1 MEDKKLKVVWIC
13 QISNSEIRRN
23 LKFNDYT
30 LINIINKIRKKNN
43 IADYGVWNTNAI
55 KEFKKFD
62 DIELHIIAAHTNI
75 SGIQEFISDN
85 VYYHIFG
92 TDDNSIVNIF
102 KRKILKQQHRDNRKN
117 IKTIC
122 SIVHKINPDIIHLIG
137 AENPQYSESVLHMP
151 KDRPLIVALQTLMID
166 PDFFANYPISKE
178 EYEYRSNIER
188 KVLLRADYL
197 SFRAKR
203 FKEVLEQEFG
213 SNLNILD
220 MPLVVGEEIRIEN
233 CKKEYDFVYFA
244 ADISKAVDYAIEA
257 FALAKTKYPN
267 ITLHVVGGYNDRY
280 MQQIQLRIQELKLSS
295 SIDFTGKLP
304 THDDVIKEIRKA
316 RFALLPLKID
326 LISGTIREAMANGL
340 PVITTITPSTPKLN
354 EARQSIL
361 LSEKGDHKAMAE
373 DMISL
378 LNSKELAESIKA
390 NAFLTIK
397 EKFDNETF
405 ANIWR
410 TQYYN
415 VIKEWKETRELQ

>member
-92 TDDNSIVNIF
+92 RYDNSIVNIF

-244 ADISKAVDYAIEA
+244 ADISKAVDYSIEA

-361 LSEKGDHKAMAE
+361 LSEKGDHNAMAE

-397 EKFDNETF
+397 ERYDNETF